1 VTVTLG
7 AGWKTY
13 LAAAGIALTGV
24 AKFLGHEING
34 VELLQTLA
42 EALAVAGFRDVIG
55 RMLAK

>member
-1 VTVTLG
+1 MS
-7 AGWKTY
+7 GWKTY
-13 LAAAGIALTGV
+13 VAAAGIALTGV